1 MFRFSLLCAVLY
13 GAFTISGHAIDFDA
27 TTAQW
32 DWIDMKGDAQ
42 IHTVEA
48 LNPPPGYGPEVLEL
62 DGDLILGLLKDER
75 LDTGDIL
82 VLYRELEARDK
93 DADGILLFHAAYGD
107 NVSVE
112 HNTKV
117 KRTQSW
123 LELDNDSGMHF
134 RAIGEDGEER
144 AFDEHPGLML
154 VTDNWNITGWIW
166 QRVHITEDRAMGR
179 VWPAHEAEP
188 VDWHLDTERF
198 GGDGRR
204 FGLRVSSG
212 AVQVA
217 HFEAGE
223 EEIARVEELKP
234 WIFFPKETLISP
246 ARIPLHLFN
255 PNSNR
260 ELVGETVSIQWDSG
274 TMSEKLMSNKDSNQ
288 SPATPYFIPL
298 TYPQGNSGV
307 ERPTGLT
314 QIQVN
319 STKGKV
325 EIVYNDTLQTAISEQ
340 RNKLKMNGI
349 LNYPN
354 PTQQVHRNSILG
366 FLEKAG
372 KALQDGD
379 AVLAQERLD
388 QAIEAED
395 LSNSV
400 EGTLKID
407 RTGAPYIFKRWM
419 TKSPVT
425 TDFFT
430 HIQLFPVGLYK
441 WIELEHPNGEKNRL
455 EITDPEPNQG
465 FVLAIPPTMGYYT
478 LRWEREGEVHEQKI
492 VGPVVETKDSQLYV
506 NGEPFIV
513 KGVNVHALDSGN
525 PERTRRMMKS
535 LKGLGFNL
543 LRGDYPPTWEVEMGE
558 EENLFW
564 TILAPF
570 SVASTDEIQE
580 RQGGSL
586 MGEAREIAM
595 EHILKYRDYSGT
607 LLWNSCNEITGD
619 TTAFLENLYPV
630 YKHLDP
636 YSRPVHYANLFGQ
649 ERWQGQDA
657 VGINYYF
664 AKGQTPEDKHPLIL
678 KSIDLAKAQNKPV
691 FYTEYNS
698 YQGPDPQGGV
708 MAMEGLFEWG
718 VEQGMSGGFLY
729 MAPTSSDHPGVWV
742 DGELNTDS
750 RMAAAFHKAFDDVA
764 VLISVEDSSIQ
775 ISNKRPYALRNVDI
789 FIDDTLHSQ
798 IKHIPAFENRAVPDL
813 KPDDLRGELSLSMES
828 HYGIHTTIRP
838 QPDSYNVTLTQ
849 EQIELLEASVYK

>member
-1 MFRFSLLCAVLY
+1 MLRSISICVACCLSAF
-13 GAFTISGHAIDFDA
+13 GADFDA
-27 TTAQW
+27 STAQW
-32 DWIDMKGDAQ
+32 DWIDMTGDAQ

-62 DGDLILGLLKDER
+62 RGDLILGLLKDER

-93 DADGILLFHAAYGD
+93 DADGIILFHADYGD
-107 NVSVE
+107 SVSVE

-117 KRTQSW
+117 MRPQSW
-123 LELDNDSGMHF
+123 LELDNDSGVHF

-154 VTDNWNITGWIW
+154 VTDDWNITGWIW
-166 QRVHITEDRAMGR
+166 QRVHITEDRVMGR

-198 GGDGRR
+198 SGDGRR

-223 EEIARVEELKP
+223 EIASPPLSEEP
-234 WIFFPKETLISP
+234 WIYFPKSDLVSPDHIALYIFSTKAITDKELPVTLKWGSQKTNASLLKDNPHPAESTCYPYYLRTHVPPFNADGVKPEGRVALQFQDSVGEFNIVYDDVLANELGALFARHFSSELIVTDSLEMRIHVNAQFHLAQAGLAALSKGDQEGARLRLADVKEARAYEDELRKNKGRPGDFTLFKNRWASTNDAHDFET
-246 ARIPLHLFN
+246 HLVYGF
-255 PNSNR
+255 SGYQWA
-260 ELVGETVSIQWDSG
+260 ELV
-274 TMSEKLMSNKDSNQ
+274 
-288 SPATPYFIPL
+288 
-298 TYPQGNSGV
+298 
-307 ERPTGLT
+307 
-314 QIQVN
+314 
-319 STKGKV
+319 
-325 EIVYNDTLQTAISEQ
+325 
-340 RNKLKMNGI
+340 
-349 LNYPN
+349 
-354 PTQQVHRNSILG
+354 
-366 FLEKAG
+366 
-372 KALQDGD
+372 
-379 AVLAQERLD
+379 
-388 QAIEAED
+388 
-395 LSNSV
+395 
-400 EGTLKID
+400 
-407 RTGAPYIFKRWM
+407 
-419 TKSPVT
+419 
-425 TDFFT
+425 
-430 HIQLFPVGLYK
+430 
-441 WIELEHPNGEKNRL
+441 HPNGERVRWYPTPNSRNRHH
-455 EITDPEPNQG
+455 EFVIT
-465 FVLAIPPTMGYYT
+465 PTMGYYT
-478 LRWEREGEVHEQKI
+478 LRWELDGEVHEQKI
-492 VGPVVETKDSQLYV
+492 VGPVVETKDGQLYV

-535 LKGLGFNL
+535 LKGLGFNM

-595 EHILKYRDYSGT
+595 EHILKYRDYAGT

-636 YSRPVHYANLFGQ
+636 YRRPVHYANLFGQ

-664 AKGQTPEDKHPLIL
+664 AKGQTPEDKHPLIQ

-708 MAMEGLFEWG
+708 MAIEGLFEWG

-750 RMAAAFHKAFDDVA
+750 RMAAAFHKAFDDVEIR
-764 VLISVEDSSIQ
+764 LDQSGDSSKLVIT
-775 ISNKRPYALRNVDI
+775 NKRPYTLRNISIKLEDARKDLFIQTLGPNKSHDI
-789 FIDDTLHSQ
+789 SALFSPGLIE
-798 IKHIPAFENRAVPDL
+798 P
-813 KPDDLRGELSLSMES
+813 SLIVQMES
-828 HYGIHTTIRP
+828 HYGIRSTITSP
-838 QPDSYNVTLTQ
+838 IILISNQ
-849 EQIELLEASVYK
+849 